1 MVGSEFRLSAPRAAL
16 RTMAVSFPLIVI
28 RMSDLDTRGNA
39 WLTPPSAYL
48 TSRPSHFAV
57 PAAPFSQY
65 LPMRDGCR
73 LAADIYLPQP
83 LPGAAA
89 NTRFPTVVIF
99 TPYYRRFRLTGAG
112 AEPSPNA
119 AKYRDAFVPKG
130 YAVVVVDVRG
140 TGASFGTRDALRSPT
155 ERDDYYEVAEWI
167 ASQSW
172 SNGRIGSTGIS
183 YLGAAA
189 CFLASTGHPAVKA
202 VAPLFSV
209 SDIYSE
215 QLYPGG
221 MLSKVWVE
229 AYDELMLALDQD
241 RRDLVAGFPYFNDP
255 RFAGPQR
262 VDDDIDGALVQAA
275 VAEHRNNFTLAD
287 LAPEFAYRD
296 GAAFHD
302 PALDSSS
309 CSPYRYLD
317 GIRADVAVYSIS
329 GWYDGGGYA
338 NGAITRFLS
347 LPNHDNRLLLGPWDH
362 GARTNVSPWRAQP
375 SSEFPLLAEVLRF
388 FDHHLLDLPTGLER
402 ESRVH
407 YHSIHDDHWMS
418 ADAWPPAPGNAV
430 LYLGEGG
437 TLSNRA
443 QDGVAAFDTQVSFDW
458 TTGRQT
464 RYERLGAANIEDY
477 YADWGQHEAAL
488 PRFET
493 APLVAPMS
501 IAGHVVAHL
510 DVASSQP
517 DAALFV
523 YLSEV
528 EADGTVRYITE
539 GMLRASHRKDEPCPA
554 EYRTTWPYRA
564 HRRADA
570 ERLMPGVAVPL
581 RFALLPVAWT
591 LAQGSRL
598 RVSIAGAD
606 RGHFPQVPHGRPPR
620 LTLTLGG
627 AQGCRIEVPVA
638 QPAAAR

>member
-1 MVGSEFRLSAPRAAL
+1 MGPLSRPFRTNTP
-16 RTMAVSFPLIVI
+16 V
-28 RMSDLDTRGNA
+28 MSDIDTRGNA

-48 TSRPSHFAV
+48 ASRPSNFSV
-57 PAAPFSQY
+57 PARPASCY
-65 LPMRDGCR
+65 LLMRDGCR
-73 LAADIYLPQP
+73 LAADVYLPQP
-83 LPGAAA
+83 LPGTAAPQA
-89 NTRFPTVVIF
+89 FPTVVIF
-99 TPYYRRFRLTGAG
+99 TPYYRRFRLSRAG
-112 AEPSPNA
+112 AEPSPNG

-167 ASQSW
+167 ASRPW
-172 SNGRIGSTGIS
+172 SNGKIGSTGIS

-202 VAPLFSV
+202 IAPLFSV

-255 RFAGPQR
+255 SFAGPER
-262 VDDDIDGALVQAA
+262 TDEDTEGALVAAA

-302 PALDSSS
+302 PSLDSGS

-317 GIRADVAVYSIS
+317 GIAPDVAVYSIS

-347 LPNHDNRLLLGPWDH
+347 LPSHDSRLLLGPWDH
-362 GARTNVSPWRAQP
+362 GARTNVSPWRERAA
-375 SSEFPLLAEVLRF
+375 SDFPLLGEVLRF
-388 FDHHLLDLPTGLER
+388 FDHHLLGLPTGLER
-402 ESRVH
+402 EARVH
-407 YHSIHDDHWMS
+407 YHSIHDDQWQP
-418 ADAWPPAPGNAV
+418 ADVWPPAPASTR
-430 LYLGEGG
+430 LYLTDGG
-437 TLSNRA
+437 ALSVTPQA
-443 QDGVAAFDTQVSFDW
+443 GSAATTTQVRFDW

-477 YADWGQHEAAL
+477 YADWGEHEAAL
-488 PRFET
+488 PHFDS
-493 APLVAPMS
+493 APLPSPMA

-510 DVASSQP
+510 QVSSSQP
-517 DAALFV
+517 DAAVFV

-539 GMLRASHRKDEPCPA
+539 GMLRASHRKTEPCPP
-554 EYRTTWPYRA
+554 EYRTSWPYRA
-564 HRRADA
+564 HRAADA
-570 ERLMPGVAVPL
+570 ERLTPGAPVAL
-581 RFALLPVAWT
+581 DFALLPVAWT
-591 LAQGSRL
+591 LAAGSRL

-620 LTLTLGG
+620 LTLGLGSG
-627 AQGCRIEVPVA
+627 GCHIDVPVA
-638 QPAAAR
+638 AQARGR

>member
-1 MVGSEFRLSAPRAAL
+1 MAQYVPYHRERYL
-16 RTMAVSFPLIVI
+16 RHSVKL
-28 RMSDLDTRGNA
+28 MSDIDIRGNA
-39 WLTPPSAYL
+39 WLTSPSAYL
-48 TSRPSHFAV
+48 ASRPSTFS
-57 PAAPFSQY
+57 APSQPISCY

-73 LAADIYLPQP
+73 LAADVYLPQP
-83 LPGAAA
+83 LPGTSEPGA
-89 NTRFPTVVIF
+89 FPTVVIF
-99 TPYYRRFRLTGAG
+99 TPYYRRFRLSGAG
-112 AEPSPNA
+112 AESTPNA

-167 ASQSW
+167 SSQSW
-172 SNGRIGSTGIS
+172 SNGKIGSTGIS

-202 VAPLFSV
+202 IAPLFSV

-241 RRDLVAGFPYFNDP
+241 LRDLVTKFPYFNDP
-255 RFAGPQR
+255 RFEGPER
-262 VDDDIDGALVQAA
+262 VDEDTDGSLVKGAI
-275 VAEHRNNFTLAD
+275 AEHRNNFTLAD
-287 LAPEFAYRD
+287 LAPEFAFRD

-302 PALDSSS
+302 PSLDSGS

-317 GIRADVAVYSIS
+317 GIPPGVAVYSIS

-347 LPNHDNRLLLGPWDH
+347 LPSHDSRLLLGPWDH
-362 GARTNVSPWRAQP
+362 GARTNVSPWRDRAA
-375 SSEFPLLAEVLRF
+375 SYFPLLGEVLRF
-388 FDHHLLDLPTGLER
+388 FDHHLLDLPTGLDHEA
-402 ESRVH
+402 RVH
-407 YHSIHDDHWMS
+407 YHSIHDNHWKA
-418 ADAWPPAPGNAV
+418 ADTWPPVPGTTR
-430 LYLGEGG
+430 LYLADGSALSAQPTPAVT
-437 TLSNRA
+437 TLA
-443 QDGVAAFDTQVSFDW
+443 TQVSFDW

-464 RYERLGAANIEDY
+464 RYERLGASNIEDY

-488 PRFET
+488 PHFDS
-493 APLVAPMS
+493 APLSSPMA

-510 DVASSQP
+510 NVASSQP
-517 DAALFV
+517 DAAVFV

-539 GMLRASHRKDEPCPA
+539 GMLRASHRKLERSPA

-570 ERLMPGVAVPL
+570 ERLAPGTSVPL
-581 RFALLPVAWT
+581 EFALLPVAWT
-591 LAQGSRL
+591 LATGSRL

-620 LTLTLGG
+620 LTFTLGG
-627 AQGCRIEVPVA
+627 SDGCFVEVPVA
-638 QPAAAR
+638 DPAAGR

>member
-1 MVGSEFRLSAPRAAL
+1 
-16 RTMAVSFPLIVI
+16 
-28 RMSDLDTRGNA
+28 MSDIDTRGNA

-48 TSRPSHFAV
+48 ASRPSTFSV
-57 PAAPFSQY
+57 PVRPASCY

-73 LAADIYLPQP
+73 LAADVYLPQP
-83 LPGAAA
+83 LPGTVAPD
-89 NTRFPTVVIF
+89 NFPTVVIF
-99 TPYYRRFRLTGAG
+99 TPYYRRFRLTAPG
-112 AEPSPNA
+112 AEPSPNG

-167 ASQSW
+167 ASQPW

-202 VAPLFSV
+202 IAPLFSV

-255 RFAGPQR
+255 TFEGPER
-262 VDDDIDGALVQAA
+262 TDEDADGALVAAA

-302 PALDSSS
+302 PALDSGS

-317 GIRADVAVYSIS
+317 GIAPDVAVYSIS

-347 LPNHDNRLLLGPWDH
+347 LPTHDSRLLLGPWDH
-362 GARTNVSPWRAQP
+362 GARTNVSPWRDRTA
-375 SSEFPLLAEVLRF
+375 SDFPLLAEVLRF
-388 FDHHLLDLPTGLER
+388 FDHHLLGLPTGLER
-402 ESRVH
+402 EARVH
-407 YHSIHDDHWMS
+407 YHSIHDDQWQP
-418 ADAWPPAPGNAV
+418 ADAWPPAPQAAR
-430 LYLGEGG
+430 LYLSPGDAL
-437 TLSNRA
+437 TDQPA
-443 QDGVAAFDTQVSFDW
+443 GVAATVASQVSFDW
-458 TTGRQT
+458 STGRQT

-488 PRFET
+488 PHFDLP
-493 APLVAPMS
+493 PLAAPMS

-510 DVASSQP
+510 QLASSQP
-517 DAALFV
+517 DAAVFV

-539 GMLRASHRKDEPCPA
+539 GMLRASHRRLEPSPA
-554 EYRTTWPYRA
+554 DYRTTWPYRG

-570 ERLMPGVAVPL
+570 ERLTPGVPVAL
-581 RFALLPVAWT
+581 DFALLPVAWT
-591 LAQGSRL
+591 LAAGSRL
-598 RVSIAGAD
+598 RVSVAGAD
-606 RGHFPQVPHGRPPR
+606 RGHFPQVPHGRPPL

-627 AQGCRIEVPVA
+627 SNGCHIDVPVA
-638 QPAAAR
+638 AQSSAR

>member
-1 MVGSEFRLSAPRAAL
+1 
-16 RTMAVSFPLIVI
+16 
-28 RMSDLDTRGNA
+28 MSDIDTRGNA

-48 TSRPSHFAV
+48 ASRPSNFAV
-57 PAAPFSQY
+57 PAKPASCY
-65 LPMRDGCR
+65 LPMRDGCK

-83 LPGAAA
+83 LHGTDAPAQ
-89 NTRFPTVVIF
+89 FPTVVIF
-99 TPYYRRFRLTGAG
+99 TPYYRRFHLTAEG
-112 AEPSPNA
+112 AEPSPNG

-167 ASQSW
+167 ASRPW
-172 SNGRIGSTGIS
+172 SNRRIGSTGIS

-202 VAPLFSV
+202 IAPLFSV

-255 RFAGPQR
+255 RFAGPER
-262 VDDDIDGALVQAA
+262 TDEDVDGALVGAA
-275 VAEHRNNFTLAD
+275 LAEHRNNFTLTD
-287 LAPEFAYRD
+287 LAPDFAYRD

-302 PALDSSS
+302 PSLDSGS

-317 GIRADVAVYSIS
+317 GIAPDVAVYSIS

-347 LPNHDNRLLLGPWDH
+347 LPSHDSRLLLGPWDH
-362 GARTNVSPWRAQP
+362 GARTNVSPWRDHAT
-375 SSEFPLLAEVLRF
+375 SDFPLLGEVLRF
-388 FDHHLLDLPTGLER
+388 FDHHLLGLPTGLER
-402 ESRVH
+402 EARVH
-407 YHSIHDDHWMS
+407 YHSIHDNQWKPAES
-418 ADAWPPAPGNAV
+418 WPPAPAASRF
-430 LYLGEGG
+430 YLSADA
-437 TLSNRA
+437 TLSSA
-443 QDGVAAFDTQVSFDW
+443 PASTPTTSSTQVSFDW

-477 YADWGQHEAAL
+477 YADWGQHEAGL
-488 PRFET
+488 PHFDS
-493 APLVAPMS
+493 APLASPMS
-501 IAGHVVAHL
+501 IAGHVTAYLNVA
-510 DVASSQP
+510 ASQP
-517 DAALFV
+517 DAAVFV

-539 GMLRASHRKDEPCPA
+539 GMLRASHRKLEPCPSA
-554 EYRTTWPYRA
+554 YRTTWPYRS

-570 ERLMPGVAVPL
+570 ERLTPSMPVPL
-581 RFALLPVAWT
+581 TFALLPVAWT
-591 LAQGSRL
+591 LATGSRL

-606 RGHFPQVPHGRPPR
+606 RGHFPQVPHGRPPL
-620 LTLTLGG
+620 LTLTVGG
-627 AQGCRIEVPVA
+627 GDGCHIEVPVA
-638 QPAAAR
+638 DPASGR

>member
-1 MVGSEFRLSAPRAAL
+1 
-16 RTMAVSFPLIVI
+16 
-28 RMSDLDTRGNA
+28 MSDIDTRGNA
-39 WLTPPSAYL
+39 WLTPPANYL
-48 TSRPSHFAV
+48 ASRVSTFAV
-57 PAAPFSQY
+57 PAQPASCY

-73 LAADIYLPQP
+73 LAADIYVPEP
-83 LPGAAA
+83 LPGTTAPDAY
-89 NTRFPTVVIF
+89 PTVVIF
-99 TPYYRRFRLTGAG
+99 TPYYRRFRLSGTG
-112 AEPSPNA
+112 AEPSPNG

-130 YAVVVVDVRG
+130 YAVVIVDVRG

-167 ASQSW
+167 ASQPW
-172 SNGRIGSTGIS
+172 SNGKIGSTGIS

-202 VAPLFSV
+202 IAPLFSV

-221 MLSKVWVE
+221 MLSKVWVQ

-255 RFAGPQR
+255 RFCGPER
-262 VDDDIDGALVQAA
+262 VDDDADGALVAAA
-275 VAEHRNNFTLAD
+275 VAEHRNNFTLTD
-287 LAPEFAYRD
+287 LAPEFAFRD

-302 PALDSSS
+302 PSLDSGS

-317 GIRADVAVYSIS
+317 GIQPDVAVYSIS

-347 LPNHDNRLLLGPWDH
+347 LPSHDSRLLLGPWDH
-362 GARTNVSPWRAQP
+362 GARTNVSPWRSHA
-375 SSEFPLLAEVLRF
+375 SSDFPLLGEVLRF
-388 FDHHLLDLPTGLER
+388 FDHHLMDLPTGLER
-402 ESRVH
+402 EARVH
-407 YHSIHDDHWMS
+407 YHSIHDDQWKA
-418 ADAWPPAPGNAV
+418 ADNWPPAPATQRFH
-430 LYLGEGG
+430 LADDAALASQPALSAS
-437 TLSNRA
+437 TL
-443 QDGVAAFDTQVSFDW
+443 DTQVSFDW

-477 YADWGQHEAAL
+477 YADWAKHEQAL
-488 PRFET
+488 PHFDS
-493 APLVAPMS
+493 APLATPMA
-501 IAGHVVAHL
+501 IAGHAVVHL

-539 GMLRASHRKDEPCPA
+539 GMLRASHRQLEDCPR

-564 HRRADA
+564 HRRVDA
-570 ERLMPGVAVPL
+570 ERLVPGVSVAL
-581 RFALLPVAWT
+581 EFALLPVAWT
-591 LAQGSRL
+591 LAAGSRL

-606 RGHFPQVPHGRPPR
+606 RGHFPQVPHGRPPQ

-627 AQGCRIEVPVA
+627 EHGCFIDLPVA
-638 QPAAAR
+638 DPAAGR

>member
-1 MVGSEFRLSAPRAAL
+1 
-16 RTMAVSFPLIVI
+16 
-28 RMSDLDTRGNA
+28 MSDLDTRGNA

-48 TSRPSHFAV
+48 ASRPSAF
-57 PAAPFSQY
+57 AAPAQPLSCY

-83 LPGAAA
+83 LPGTAGPP
-89 NTRFPTVVIF
+89 TSYPTVVIF
-99 TPYYRRFRLTGAG
+99 TPYYRRFRLSQPG
-112 AEPSPNA
+112 AEPSPNG

-167 ASQSW
+167 ASQPW

-202 VAPLFSV
+202 IAPLFSV

-221 MLSKVWVE
+221 MLSKVWVQ

-241 RRDLVAGFPYFNDP
+241 RRDLVAGFPYFNDA
-255 RFAGPQR
+255 RFSGPER
-262 VDDDIDGALVQAA
+262 VDEDTDGALVAAA

-287 LAPEFAYRD
+287 LAPEFAFRD

-302 PALDSSS
+302 PSLDSGS

-317 GIRADVAVYSIS
+317 GIRPDVAVYSIS

-347 LPNHDNRLLLGPWDH
+347 LPSHDSRLLLGPWDH
-362 GARTNVSPWRAQP
+362 GARTNVSPWRDHAA
-375 SSEFPLLAEVLRF
+375 SDFPLLGEVLRF
-388 FDHHLLDLPTGLER
+388 FDHHLMELPTGLER
-402 ESRVH
+402 EARVH
-407 YHSIHDDHWMS
+407 YHSIHDNQWQP
-418 ADAWPPAPGNAV
+418 ADAWPPAPATRRFHLTV
-430 LYLGEGG
+430 DA
-437 TLSNRA
+437 TLAPRP
-443 QDGVAAFDTQVSFDW
+443 VAATTQLDTQVSFDW

-477 YADWGQHEAAL
+477 YADWAQHEQAL
-488 PRFET
+488 PHFDT
-493 APLVAPMS
+493 APLDAPMA

-510 DVASSQP
+510 DVAASQP
-517 DAALFV
+517 DAAVFV

-539 GMLRASHRKDEPCPA
+539 GMLRASHRKLEQCPA

-564 HRRADA
+564 HRRAEA
-570 ERLMPGVAVPL
+570 ERLVPGVSVPL
-581 RFALLPVAWT
+581 QFALLPVAWT
-591 LAQGSRL
+591 LAAGSRL

-620 LTLTLGG
+620 LTFTLGG
-627 AQGCRIEVPVA
+627 ARGCHIDVPVA
-638 QPAAAR
+638 APTAAR